1 MDLSSVVTNMER
13 GTGTMKLLIIGG
25 TIFLGRALVDAA
37 LERGHEV
44 TLFNRGRSSPG
55 AIPALKRSL
64 AIAIPI
70 SIVCADGAGMRSW
83 IPVAICRGR
92 SPCLRRRC
100 ANLLITIASSRR
112 SRYTRS
118 PARRIAMNR
127 HRSWLW
133 KTTRLK
139 PSPRNLTVRSKYAAR
154 QVVQDAFPHAAFIIR
169 SGLIVG
175 PRDPT
180 NRFTYWV
187 TRAARGGDAIAP
199 PAGQPVQFIDARDL
213 AAFILLGTEARLA
226 GVYNV
231 TGPAERMSFG
241 QLLPITREALGSGVR
256 FHHVS
261 DDFLRRQGVAEFM
274 GLPLWLNRDAAESFM
289 TFNIEKARAAGL
301 SFRPLAQTINDT
313 CEWARTLTDDV
324 SKPADLAPE
333 RERALLEAWNS
344 LGARSSVW
352 LGG

>member
-1 MDLSSVVTNMER
+1 
-13 GTGTMKLLIIGG
+13 MKLLIIGG

-55 AIPALKRSL
+55 AIPGAETVIGDRDTDLDRLRGRRWDAVIDTCGYLPRQVALSTAALRQS
-64 AIAIPI
+64 ADHYCFI
-70 SIVCADGAGMRSW
+70 STISVY
-83 IPVAICRGR
+83 PVAGPPNRDESSSVLALEDDSIEAVTEESYG
-92 SPCLRRRC
+92 PLKVRC
-100 ANLLITIASSRR
+100 E
-112 SRYTRS
+112 
-118 PARRIAMNR
+118 
-127 HRSWLW
+127 
-133 KTTRLK
+133 
-139 PSPRNLTVRSKYAAR
+139 

-199 PAGQPVQFIDARDL
+199 PARQPVQFIDARDL

-241 QLLPITREALGSGVR
+241 QLLPIAREALGSGVR

-333 RERALLEAWNS
+333 RERALLEAWN
-344 LGARSSVW
+344 L
-352 LGG
+352 